1 MFKSTASNVIF
12 GIKVFIFS
20 PMFSPSSNKFMLK
33 TPMTSMR
40 IIHSFGIS
48 TFGIR
53 RTTIYRERIEHFL
66 MDLNVVLMILDL
78 D

>member
-12 GIKVFIFS
+12 GIKVS
-20 PMFSPSSNKFMLK
+20 RL
-33 TPMTSMR
+33 MTSMR

-66 MDLNVVLMILDL
+66 MDLNVVLMIFDMFSTVGSYWVGWAE
-78 D
+78 